1 MHAKRM
7 IAVVVAAVGFAAS
20 GAYAST
26 NALPELFTTAQEEAN
41 PLAGVQLARE
51 AESRGRGRG
60 RDDVRADDRR
70 GRGRD
75 DAQADDRR
83 GKRNKADDRRGSG
96 RKKDRVP
103 GGSGCDDLEDI
114 AEHPAC
120 V

>member
-26 NALPELFTTAQEEAN
+26 NALPELFTHSQDEAN

-60 RDDVRADDRR
+60 RDDVK
-70 GRGRD
+70 
-75 DAQADDRR
+75 ADDRR
-83 GKRNKADDRRGSG
+83 GKRKKNDDRRGSG
-96 RKKDRVP
+96 RKKERVP